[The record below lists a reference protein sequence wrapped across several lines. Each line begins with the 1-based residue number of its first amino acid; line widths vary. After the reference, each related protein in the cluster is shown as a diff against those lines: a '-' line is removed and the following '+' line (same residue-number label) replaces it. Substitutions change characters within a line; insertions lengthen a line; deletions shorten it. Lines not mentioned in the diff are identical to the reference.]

1 MKYALKI
8 LILPIFL
15 LTTSLLHPFY
25 ISLIEIQHKEKAST
39 AEISIRIFTED
50 LEQTLRKQ
58 SKIPIDFVHPKNKAA
73 IEAELSRYI
82 RQKLQLTING
92 KVCQLEY
99 LGYEINKESV
109 WSYWEVSNVSQFKS
123 LRADCSILYDFVN
136 LQTNIFNVKKGEKEW
151 SRKLDYPETRV
162 DFSF

>member
-8 LILPIFL
+8 LILPVLL
-15 LTTSLLHPFY
+15 LTTSFLHPFY
-25 ISLIEIQHKEKAST
+25 ISLIQIHHNEKAST

-58 SKIPIDFVHPKNKAA
+58 SNIPIDFVNPKNKAA
-73 IEAELSRYI
+73 VEAELSRYI

-109 WSYWEVSNVSQFKS
+109 WIYWEVSHVSQLKS

-136 LQTNIFNVKKGEKEW
+136 LQTNIFNIKRGEKEW
-151 SRKLDYPETRV
+151 SRKLDYPDTRV
-162 DFSF
+162 EFNF